1 MYLSQICSKLTR
13 SFSSMFTL
21 LFQIFLSVY
30 NFYICLGANPISF
43 SLVKH
48 RFLYNSVISAS
59 NPTMWVCTWSQN
71 KSRFLSYFSRFY
83 FTEGRALAIFSSSGP
98 ILSFVLIYLLT
109 LISQPVSIIFSRQPL
124 AVSSHCLSA
133 YSLGSAVPYIPKFSW
148 YF

>member
-21 LFQIFLSVY
+21 LFQIFLFVY

-59 NPTMWVCTWSQN
+59 NPTMWVFTWLQN
-71 KSRFLSYFSRFY
+71 KSEFLSYFFRFY
-83 FTEGRALAIFSSSGP
+83 FTEGRALAISSSSGP
-98 ILSFVLIYLLT
+98 ILSFVLIYLL
-109 LISQPVSIIFSRQPL
+109 SQPVSIIFSRQPL

-133 YSLGSAVPYIPKFSW
+133 YSLGSAAPYIPNFSW